1 MRTLQEK
8 YNAILEGNFSKEQF
22 RRDAVMQLPNV
33 VSKFNS
39 FEDMTT
45 ILKNRG
51 MIAEA
56 KKEEVTAYK
65 KPEVDPIDLI
75 APDLLDDGIRA
86 ELEAAGI
93 EGTPSEEEYAKAKE
107 KAAKNLAKDPL
118 CYKNAQTMPEMGE
131 KMEKAKLHEGDSQN
145 AFTRDQDNVRDDLA
159 QPEVAAAVGEE
170 PASVGKA
177 FRDMVM
183 QEPEKY
189 KSMSKEELIAAFQE
203 FSDNYHID
211 REAEMEFDALSG
223 QPDPEIQEVKD
234 IELYAEELEK
244 LRKDGKFTLPDGR
257 ILHYAGTVKKENQ
270 LKEAVKALIKKT
282 LES

>member
-8 YNAILEGNFSKEQF
+8 YNAVLEGTFSKEQF
-22 RRDAVMQLPNV
+22 RRDAVMQLPNM

-39 FEDMTT
+39 FEDMTA

-75 APDLLDDGIRA
+75 APDLLDDGIKA

-93 EGTPSEEEYAKAKE
+93 EGTPSEEEYEKAKE
-107 KAAKNLAKDPL
+107 KAAKNLAQDPL

-131 KMEKAKLHEGDSQN
+131 KMEKVTLKEGKEQLLEMLASIIGQAKEYAEEKYPHLTDKDVNDFVRMHGKDIMNGADLE
-145 AFTRDQDNVRDDLA
+145 AEFDNYYQA
-159 QPEVAAAVGEE
+159 NFNMEEKSEAVG
-170 PASVGKA
+170 
-177 FRDMVM
+177 
-183 QEPEKY
+183 
-189 KSMSKEELIAAFQE
+189 
-203 FSDNYHID
+203 
-211 REAEMEFDALSG
+211 
-223 QPDPEIQEVKD
+223 D
-234 IELYAEELEK
+234 IELSAEELER

>member
-1 MRTLQEK
+1 
-8 YNAILEGNFSKEQF
+8 
-22 RRDAVMQLPNV
+22 MQLPNV

-75 APDLLDDGIRA
+75 SPDLLDDGIRA
-86 ELEAAGI
+86 ELEAKGI

-118 CYKNAQTMPEMGE
+118 HYKNAQTMPEMGE
-131 KMEKAKLHEGDSQN
+131 KIEKAKLQEGDTQN
-145 AFTRDQDNVRDDLA
+145 AFLRDRERLRDELSDK
-159 QPEVAAAVGEE
+159 EVAAAVADE
-170 PASVGKA
+170 PINVGKA

-234 IELYAEELEK
+234 IELSAEELEK

-257 ILHYAGTVKKENQ
+257 ILHYAGKLKKESEDSEEEVEGPDVEDLYQ
-270 LKEAVKALIKKT
+270 LDPEYIATLKEAVKALIKKT
-282 LES
+282 LQD